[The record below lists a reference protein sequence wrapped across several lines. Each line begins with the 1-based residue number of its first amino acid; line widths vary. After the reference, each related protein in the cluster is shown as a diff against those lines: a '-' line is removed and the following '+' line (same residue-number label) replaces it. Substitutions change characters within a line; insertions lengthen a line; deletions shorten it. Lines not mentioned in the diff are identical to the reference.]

1 MVAQL
6 ESEEKK
12 MVMPVTLRQ
21 LTEARGLVET
31 IGKLEALIA
40 HFSGLPKG
48 APVYIHFEYL
58 GGTGLA
64 EEVQVKPEYVV
75 DMLGTQC
82 DEYITRLEELG
93 FSIDE

>member
-6 ESEEKK
+6 ESGEQK

-40 HFSGLPKG
+40 HFAGLPKG

-58 GGTGLA
+58 GGTGLT